1 MLKKPL
7 FIILTLLSALAV
19 LVSCS
24 NSVDDV
30 FDNQPE
36 TIPLT
41 LEFIEDGKFSVYYE
55 SYGDVDYD
63 VYYSLNGGKKT
74 LAEDDKEYAVSK
86 GDKVSFYRTFDS
98 SLPGN
103 ARITINC
110 TKDCYVYGNA
120 MSLVDSTN
128 YATTTEVPAHALQYL
143 FLSNEYI
150 KNHDTLD
157 LVLPATT
164 LADQCYD
171 SMFQGCTQLTKAPE
185 LPAIKMAAACYANMF
200 ENCTSLAKA
209 PELPAKELDSNC
221 YSGMFSGCTALTESP
236 VLPAET
242 LDKLYCYYS
251 MFYGCTNL
259 KSVTCL
265 ATSIEYS
272 HNVEHWLENAGSA
285 VTGTKEFHC
294 KTDSTIWTQGPS
306 GNVPDDW
313 TIVADK

>member
-24 NSVDDV
+24 NSVDDI
-30 FDNQPE
+30 FDDKPE
-36 TIPLT
+36 TTPLT
-41 LEFIEDGKFSVYYE
+41 LEFIEDGKFNISLD
-55 SYGDVDYD
+55 SYGGDSD
-63 VYYSLNGGKKT
+63 VYYSLNGKTKT
-74 LAEDDKEYAVSK
+74 LLPDETSIKVSK
-86 GDKVSFYRTFDS
+86 GDKVELFRDLETAKTYKGHFKIVCES
-98 SLPGN
+98 
-103 ARITINC
+103 
-110 TKDCYVYGNA
+110 DCYVYGNV
-120 MSLVDSTN
+120 MSLIDSTN
-128 YATTTEVPAHALQYL
+128 YSTATEVLECAFYKL
-143 FLSNEYI
+143 FSNNTHI

-185 LPAIKMAAACYANMF
+185 LPAIKMAAACYASMF

-209 PELPAKELDSNC
+209 PELPAKELDLNC
-221 YSGMFSGCTALTESP
+221 YDGMFEGCTALTESP

-272 HNVEHWLENAGSA
+272 HNVEDWLENAGSA
-285 VTGTKEFHC
+285 VTGPKEFHC
-294 KTDSTIWTQGPS
+294 KAGSTIWES
-306 GNVPDDW
+306 GVNVPADW

>member
-1 MLKKPL
+1 MSKKPL

-24 NSVDDV
+24 NSVDDI
-30 FDNQPE
+30 FDDKPE

-103 ARITINC
+103 AKITIKC

-128 YATTTEVPAHALQYL
+128 YATTTEVPAHALQHL
-143 FLSNEYI
+143 FSSNEYI

-164 LADQCYD
+164 IADQCYD

-185 LPAIKMAAACYANMF
+185 LPAIKMAAACYASMF

-265 ATSIEYS
+265 ATSIDYS
-272 HNVEHWLENAGSA
+272 DNVEHWLENAGSA

-294 KTDSTIWTQGPS
+294 KAGSTIWES
-306 GNVPDDW
+306 GVNVPAGW
-313 TIVADK
+313 TIMKDK